1 MSVLK
6 LNCLYNY
13 LFYVYLLCTSILF
26 FGFETMFWLEHLSF
40 LGFWPMWLVLWMPN
54 ISVCETFSPIHKF
67 EVEKTKCVAFFV
79 LEAFDFDRGDQFDG
93 QWRPLRAQMDLEKNQ
108 RVSAFKKKLIFFSV
122 KSKYL
127 GIEFRIFKKLY

>member
-1 MSVLK
+1 
-6 LNCLYNY
+6 
-13 LFYVYLLCTSILF
+13 
-26 FGFETMFWLEHLSF
+26 
-40 LGFWPMWLVLWMPN
+40 MPN

-108 RVSAFKKKLIFFSV
+108 RVSAFKKN
-122 KSKYL
+122 
-127 GIEFRIFKKLY
+127 